1 MASSKKKV
9 NIFDEIL
16 NDTGKIVLD
25 HRGRV
30 SVTKKPDDYVQSE
43 SKDQDQIKHEKKK
56 AECSQCWMRLC
67 ALLLMLICLAP
78 PTVFIYFSLPYDPKE
93 LAIYPK

>member
-30 SVTKKPDDYVQSE
+30 SITKKPEDYTRSE
-43 SKDQDQIKHEKKK
+43 SRE
-56 AECSQCWMRLC
+56 
-67 ALLLMLICLAP
+67 
-78 PTVFIYFSLPYDPKE
+78 
-93 LAIYPK
+93 